1 MDETRK
7 TRMDIVDACHK
18 KWECRSMEIELAQ
31 ASAKLVEQQNEIERL
46 KAALTPSAETKAAYW
61 GEFSFSL
68 CVGEE
73 DGEEMFERIT
83 VPWTTVKEIMAAIL
97 ARAELEGK

>member
-1 MDETRK
+1 MDMIPDKREHSLNL
-7 TRMDIVDACHK
+7 IVLQDLI
-18 KWECRSMEIELAQ
+18 R
-31 ASAKLVEQQNEIERL
+31 EQKAEIERL

-73 DGEEMFERIT
+73 DGEEIFERIT

>member
-1 MDETRK
+1 MIPDKREHSLNL
-7 TRMDIVDACHK
+7 IVLQDLI
-18 KWECRSMEIELAQ
+18 R
-31 ASAKLVEQQNEIERL
+31 EQKAEIERL
-46 KAALTPSAETKAAYW
+46 KAALTPSAETKVAYG